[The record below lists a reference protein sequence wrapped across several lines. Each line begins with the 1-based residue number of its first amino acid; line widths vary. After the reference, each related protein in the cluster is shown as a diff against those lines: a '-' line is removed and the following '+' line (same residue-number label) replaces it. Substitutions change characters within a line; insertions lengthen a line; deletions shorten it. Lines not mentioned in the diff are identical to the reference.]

1 MQMFASIGC
10 RSIDGGVDGRWGGGR
25 GVVWELRDMELEI
38 ACDVFVDELV
48 VGLVLMVLVRL
59 PVRDPVM

>member
-1 MQMFASIGC
+1 MEGEE
-10 RSIDGGVDGRWGGGR
+10 

-48 VGLVLMVLVRL
+48 VGVGA
-59 PVRDPVM
+59 DGACGTSGS